1 MAYFQA
7 YSDYAGRLE
16 RPRINLEEETRIV
29 NVKLTDLLLAELDR
43 EAVGTRKALERVPA
57 NMSWKPHSKSM
68 SLGQLAGLTATMIG
82 WIELIIKQ
90 DDLDLAPV
98 DGPKYE
104 DPQMNNSAELIRAL
118 DEAVAKAKSAIQSTD
133 DEFLLNTRWQLKV
146 AGKVVDDS
154 PRYEAIRDSV
164 INHLAHHRGQLTV
177 YLRLNDASV
186 PAIYGGSADEK
197 GW

>member
-1 MAYFQA
+1 
-7 YSDYAGRLE
+7 
-16 RPRINLEEETRIV
+16 V
-29 NVKLTDLLLAELDR
+29 NVKITDLLLAEVDR
-43 EAVGTRKALERVPA
+43 EAAGTRKALERVPA

-90 DDLDLAPV
+90 DELDLAPV

-104 DPQMNNSAELIRAL
+104 DPQMNTSADLVHAL
-118 DEAVAKAKSAIQSTD
+118 DEAVAKAKSALESTD
-133 DEFLLNTRWQLKV
+133 DDFLINTRWQLKV

-154 PRYEAIRDSV
+154 PRYEAIRDAV
-164 INHLAHHRGQLTV
+164 LNHLAHHRGQLTV